1 MKPYEIL
8 NKVIDMLQVGL
19 DIKVYS
25 TFSPRKVDCPIKQEF
40 LTAEIFFGT
49 DMKTIL
55 TLKTYMPRFKG
66 AKNCRELTEQVRA
79 KLNGEN
85 IDGFNELISYSVSYD
100 EYLTAY
106 VQESRVKF
114 ELLDD
119 QKIFVPIY
127 FGEEKIMANGETKFK
142 MSRNISVYYSPIE
155 EIYCK
160 DLGRTLKKIEGKA
173 VVNSDQFI
181 RLVSL
186 MESGEVKELCIESQK
201 FNAVLSLLSGRP
213 NGKIE
218 FEFLEVTR

>member
-8 NKVIDMLQVGL
+8 NKVIALLQVGL

-25 TFSPRKVDCPIKQEF
+25 TFSSRKVDCPIKQEF

-55 TLKTYMPRFKG
+55 TIKTYMPRSRG

-79 KLNGEN
+79 KLNSEN

-106 VQESRVKF
+106 VQESRIKF

-218 FEFLEVTR
+218 FEFLEVT

>member
-8 NKVIDMLQVGL
+8 NKVIDLLQVGL

-25 TFSPRKVDCPIKQEF
+25 TFSSRKVDCPIKQEF

-55 TLKTYMPRFKG
+55 TIKTYMPRSRG

-79 KLNGEN
+79 KLNSEN

-106 VQESRVKF
+106 VQESRIKF

-218 FEFLEVTR
+218 FEFLEVT

>member
-8 NKVIDMLQVGL
+8 NKVIDVLQVGL

-25 TFSPRKVDCPIKQEF
+25 TFSSRKVDCPIKQEF
-40 LTAEIFFGT
+40 LTAEIYFGT

-55 TLKTYMPRFKG
+55 TIKTYMPRYKG
-66 AKNCRELTEQVRA
+66 AKNCRELTEQVRT
-79 KLNGEN
+79 KLNEQN
-85 IDGFNELISYSVSYD
+85 IDGFNELMAYAVSYD
-100 EYLTAY
+100 DYLEAY
-106 VQESRVKF
+106 VQESKVKF

-119 QKIFVPIY
+119 QKIFIPIY
-127 FGEEKIMANGETKFK
+127 FGDEKILANGETKFK

-155 EIYCK
+155 ETYCK

-173 VVNSDQFI
+173 IVDASQFI
-181 RLVSL
+181 RLISL
-186 MESGEVKELCIESQK
+186 MESGEIKQLCMGSQK

-218 FEFLEVTR
+218 FSFLEVIQ